1 MAEKNSP
8 SSDEHL
14 LTIEDLN
21 IYIKGKSSLLNIVKD
36 LSLNINYSEVFGLVG
51 ESGCGKSL
59 TALSILRLLPPN
71 ITTEGSIYF
80 HPLKKNIL
88 SLSDDELLDLRGKE
102 ISMIFQEPMTSLNPV
117 FTIGYQIEEV
127 LRLHEGLSKKQAH
140 QRAVELLEAVK
151 IPMAGKRINDYPHQ
165 LSGGMRQR
173 VMIAMAIACRPKLLI
188 ADEPTT
194 ALDVTVQAEILQMLL
209 EIQKSH
215 RMSVLLITHD
225 LAVVAQ
231 TAHRIAVMYAG
242 RIVELARKDELFKNP
257 RHPYTLGLL
266 NSIPKETSKKL
277 EPIPG
282 VVPSPGELPEG
293 CKFVTRCKYR
303 IKDCHKKEPQLI
315 DTGDNH
321 FSRCLRANE
330 FIN

>member
-21 IYIKGKSSLLNIVKD
+21 IYLKGKSSFLNIVEG

-321 FSRCLRANE
+321 YSRCLRANE